1 MKSKRTKG
9 LMSQSRARFAVS
21 SAWQIHFRTQALIID
36 NPFSHTNLSMHY
48 GLKSQNSAVWRSC
61 ISRANKWIFFFQML
75 EEWKRGK
82 IRHLYTYMQINFLSY
97 NNSAESNYLLQHYMD
112 KFQEKTKYIHI
123 APLNFLL

>member
-48 GLKSQNSAVWRSC
+48 GIKSQKVQ
-61 ISRANKWIFFFQML
+61 F
-75 EEWKRGK
+75 EEAIPLR
-82 IRHLYTYMQINFLSY
+82 
-97 NNSAESNYLLQHYMD
+97 LQG
-112 KFQEKTKYIHI
+112 
-123 APLNFLL
+123 